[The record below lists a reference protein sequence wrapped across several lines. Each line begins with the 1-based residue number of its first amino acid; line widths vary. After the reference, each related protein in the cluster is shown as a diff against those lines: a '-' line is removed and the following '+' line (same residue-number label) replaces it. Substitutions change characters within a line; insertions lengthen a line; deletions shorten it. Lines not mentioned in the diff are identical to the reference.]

1 MMNTPGKLGIVKWL
15 IAALLLTLLALIV
28 IKPRVEQGFH
38 TAYLAN
44 LSNME
49 ALSGELQRDHLLV
62 RQGLV
67 QHYDYLEADLEMM
80 ERAAELA
87 AMVPGFAG
95 KRYREQRAQYLEQ
108 YSAAVVSLRKQVD
121 DSKRSIG
128 LLNNARM
135 AFRMYLGELN
145 DLLSQHINEQ
155 AGPLLI
161 ELNHALAYQELDA
174 KWLEKAEQLQSVSS
188 DAVVVIKPLSLHARM
203 ILVQQDNLAESTLRL
218 YTALGKMNQPEKLK
232 IAYLEQYYAT
242 VSLTNALLWGSYA
255 IVGVLLF
262 LCGVLTISSRKAQEK
277 SEGCTRVA
285 EKAREDSERRVQ
297 ETQQAVSLC
306 NEALARIGKG
316 DFRHRLE
323 GTFVQELEL
332 LRSGIN
338 ETADSVEFTMLE
350 LTRVMQA
357 IQQGR
362 FDVRLDPRVQGEFGQ
377 QVDETIATLDKTIGN
392 ICLVMDDMREGCFG
406 ARVDA
411 ECSGRLEELKHA
423 VNSSMM
429 VMEGAITAVV
439 DVAEH
444 QSRGDFSRQI
454 ESDGKGQ
461 IELLTQ
467 SINATS
473 SKVHEMV
480 QQIRQVSTSVADSS
494 DSMQV
499 NTRRLLEHTNLHSDS
514 LIQLLERVDL
524 VKGSI
529 QTNRDSVQL
538 ATTLVDR
545 SREAAEDGNRIA
557 NEAIGFMHDINE
569 KSQQIA
575 STTQVL
581 DTIAKQT
588 NMLALNAAVEAA
600 RAGVHGSGFSVVA
613 NEVKELARQSAEA
626 STHITALIQATSNDI
641 RLGAESVTSTGQ
653 ALQTI
658 GQSISDVEQ
667 ATHTIVNESRQ
678 QEKGMDTIVEIVGQ
692 SRVLMDS
699 DVILADT
706 NRETSVF
713 LGELAH
719 RVNELLA
726 FFKAGGI
733 EPGTASVENDE
744 RHTVVAESS
753 LNKAA

>member
-1 MMNTPGKLGIVKWL
+1 MMNTPGKLGVVKWL

-28 IKPRVEQGFH
+28 IKPRVENGFH

-44 LSNME
+44 LSDME

-95 KRYREQRAQYLEQ
+95 KRYREQSGQYLEQ

-145 DLLSQHINEQ
+145 DLLSQNINEQ
-155 AGPLLI
+155 TQPLLI
-161 ELNHALAYQELDA
+161 ELNHALAYRELDA
-174 KWLEKAEQLQSVSS
+174 KWLEKAEQLQLVSS
-188 DAVVVIKPLSLHARM
+188 DAGVVIKPLSLHARM
-203 ILVQQDNLAESTLRL
+203 ILVQQENLAESTLRL
-218 YTALGKMNQPEKLK
+218 YTALGKMNQPEKLRT
-232 IAYLEQYYAT
+232 AYLEQYYAT

-285 EKAREDSERRVQ
+285 EKAWEDSERRVQ

-411 ECSGRLEELKHA
+411 DCSGRLEELKHA

-439 DVAEH
+439 GVAEH

-461 IELLTQ
+461 IELLTH

-480 QQIRQVSTSVADSS
+480 QQIRQVSTSVAESS

-499 NTRRLLEHTNLHSDS
+499 NTRRLLEHTNSHSDS

-529 QTNRDSVQL
+529 QSNRDSVQL

-545 SREAAEDGNRIA
+545 SREAAEDGSRIA

-581 DTIAKQT
+581 DVIAKQT

-626 STHITALIQATSNDI
+626 STHITALIQATSDDI

-653 ALQTI
+653 ALQNI
-658 GQSISDVEQ
+658 GQSINDVEQ
-667 ATHTIVNESRQ
+667 ATLTIVNESRQ
-678 QEKGMDTIVEIVGQ
+678 QEQGMDTIVEIVGQ

-699 DVILADT
+699 DVTLADT
-706 NRETSVF
+706 NRETSEF

-726 FFKAGGI
+726 FFKAGDI
-733 EPGTASVENDE
+733 EPGTASVEDDE
-744 RHTVVAESS
+744 RHTELAESL

>member
-28 IKPRVEQGFH
+28 IKPRVEKGFH

-95 KRYREQRAQYLEQ
+95 KRYREQSAQYLEQ

-155 AGPLLI
+155 TGPLLI

-174 KWLEKAEQLQSVSS
+174 KWLEKAEQLQLVSS

-285 EKAREDSERRVQ
+285 EKAWEDSERRVQ

-357 IQQGR
+357 IQQGQ
-362 FDVRLDPRVQGEFGQ
+362 FDVRLDMRVQGEFGQ

-499 NTRRLLEHTNLHSDS
+499 NTRRLLEHTNSHSDS

-524 VKGSI
+524 VKRSI

-557 NEAIGFMHDINE
+557 NEAIGFMHEINE

-653 ALQTI
+653 ALQNI

-699 DVILADT
+699 DVTLADT

-733 EPGTASVENDE
+733 ELVTASVEDDE
-744 RHTVVAESS
+744 RHTVVDESS

>member
-1 MMNTPGKLGIVKWL
+1 MMNTPGKLGVVKWL

-28 IKPRVEQGFH
+28 IKPRVENGFH

-44 LSNME
+44 LSDME

-87 AMVPGFAG
+87 ALMPGFVG
-95 KRYREQRAQYLEQ
+95 RRYREQSAEYLEQ
-108 YSAAVVSLRKQVD
+108 YSAAVVSLRKHVD

-145 DLLSQHINEQ
+145 DQFSLHINEQ
-155 AGPLLI
+155 TGPLLI
-161 ELNHALAYQELDA
+161 QLNHALAYQELDA
-174 KWLEKAEQLQSVSS
+174 KWLEKAEQLQSISS
-188 DAVVVIKPLSLHARM
+188 DAAVVIKPLSLHARM
-203 ILVQQDNLAESTLRL
+203 ILVQQDNLAESTRHL
-218 YTALGKMNQPEKLK
+218 YTALGKMNQPEKLRT
-232 IAYLEQYYAT
+232 AYLEQYYAS
-242 VSLTNALLWGSYA
+242 VSMTNALLWGSYA

-285 EKAREDSERRVQ
+285 EKAWEDSEYRVQ
-297 ETQQAVSLC
+297 ETQRAVSLC

-316 DFRHRLE
+316 DFGHRLE
-323 GTFVQELEL
+323 GSFVQELEL

-338 ETADSVEFTMLE
+338 DTADSVEFTMLE

-362 FDVRLDPRVQGEFGQ
+362 FDVRLDPRVQGDFGQ

-392 ICLVMDDMREGCFG
+392 ICLVMDDMRGGCFG
-406 ARVDA
+406 ARVDV

-439 DVAEH
+439 DVAKH

-454 ESDGKGQ
+454 ENDGKGQ

-499 NTRRLLEHTNLHSDS
+499 NTRRLLEHTNSHSDS

-653 ALQTI
+653 ALQNI

-699 DVILADT
+699 DVTLADT

-726 FFKAGGI
+726 FFKAGDI
-733 EPGTASVENDE
+733 EPGIASAEGDKCRAVM
-744 RHTVVAESS
+744 AEST